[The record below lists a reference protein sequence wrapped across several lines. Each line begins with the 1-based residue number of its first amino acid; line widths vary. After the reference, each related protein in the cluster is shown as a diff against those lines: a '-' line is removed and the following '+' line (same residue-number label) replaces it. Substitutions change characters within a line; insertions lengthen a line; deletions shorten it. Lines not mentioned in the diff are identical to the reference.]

1 MRKIDCDRQ
10 DGRCTSPLATPLDQ
24 PEVRERV
31 AALESEIAALA
42 REQAAC
48 AAEVRGLMEREAA
61 GEGPFAQEIN
71 SLKQRKMMLATE
83 IQHRKAKI
91 NALLLGA

>member
-1 MRKIDCDRQ
+1 MSRLDC
-10 DGRCTSPLATPLDQ
+10 GRPGGPTPSPLASPLDQ
-24 PEVRERV
+24 PEVRERMAV
-31 AALESEIAALA
+31 LEGEIAELA

-71 SLKQRKMMLATE
+71 ALKQRKMMLATE
-83 IQHRKAKI
+83 VQHRKVKL